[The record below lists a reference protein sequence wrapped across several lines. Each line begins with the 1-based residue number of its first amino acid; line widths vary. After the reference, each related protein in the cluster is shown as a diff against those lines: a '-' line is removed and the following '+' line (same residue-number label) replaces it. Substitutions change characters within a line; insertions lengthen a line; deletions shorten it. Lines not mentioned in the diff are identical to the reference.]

1 MNGAKKIVNGVMKT
15 KCLFCGSTW
24 KSFSTRTATKLILSM
39 TMQLMNFSVIGS
51 ADYHT

>member
-24 KSFSTRTATKLILSM
+24 KSLSTRTASKLILSVI
-39 TMQLMNFSVIGS
+39 MNFSVIGS